1 MKQKHADSPSAF
13 LAAAMA
19 VTGAAMLL
27 CPLIGQNTEM
37 NRSAAEYDDLRV
49 QLKSEEP
56 AQATDAPAQ
65 GKSALRVLLGFP
77 GATQEPLE
85 LPKTD
90 EFPPEID
97 IGTGADLAACLAQN
111 DDFIAWIRSPG
122 TNVDYSIV
130 WTDDAE
136 YYLHHTFTGKQGAAG
151 TLFSLMKTDY
161 SIPSRNIA
169 IYGHH
174 LKSTGEKMFTSLM
187 RYKDADFYAGHET
200 VLLDTLYESG
210 SYRIFA
216 VLNFHSGEWDSS
228 QANFESDAAFLEFI
242 RYARRNA
249 LYDTGVTVGAEDSIL
264 TLITCDRSGAVLAGA
279 TFELTNASGT
289 VAATQTTGADGAAHF
304 DNLPAGNYTVREIN
318 APTGYLVAVPD
329 SQSVTV
335 TAGGTTGAAFANERI
350 QGRIRIAKTDS
361 LTKEPLA
368 GAEFTI
374 IRTDGTGM
382 PIVLTTDVNGNAETD
397 WLDYG
402 RYRMTESKVPAHYET
417 SGFST
422 EIDCTENG
430 KTYLIE
436 VENEPTKGFIQ
447 IVKTDALDGRPI
459 AGR

>member
-19 VTGAAMLL
+19 VTG
-27 CPLIGQNTEM
+27 
-37 NRSAAEYDDLRV
+37 AAEYDDLRV

-65 GKSALRVLLGFP
+65 DKSVLRVLLGFP
-77 GATQEPLE
+77 STTQVPLE

-90 EFPPEID
+90 ESPPEID

-111 DDFIAWIRSPG
+111 DDFIAWIRIPG
-122 TNVDYSIV
+122 TNVDYPVV

-174 LKSTGEKMFTSLM
+174 LKSSGEKMFTSLM

-216 VLNFHSGEWDSS
+216 VLNFHSSEWDAS
-228 QANFESDAAFLEFI
+228 QADFESDAAFLEFI

-264 TLITCDRSGAVLAGA
+264 TLITCDRSYGGKAGRLAVVAVL
-279 TFELTNASGT
+279 EKSRR
-289 VAATQTTGADGAAHF
+289 
-304 DNLPAGNYTVREIN
+304 NL
-318 APTGYLVAVPD
+318 
-329 SQSVTV
+329 
-335 TAGGTTGAAFANERI
+335 
-350 QGRIRIAKTDS
+350 
-361 LTKEPLA
+361 
-368 GAEFTI
+368 
-374 IRTDGTGM
+374 
-382 PIVLTTDVNGNAETD
+382 
-397 WLDYG
+397 
-402 RYRMTESKVPAHYET
+402 
-417 SGFST
+417 
-422 EIDCTENG
+422 
-430 KTYLIE
+430 
-436 VENEPTKGFIQ
+436 
-447 IVKTDALDGRPI
+447 
-459 AGR
+459 

>member
-13 LAAAMA
+13 LAAAMD
-19 VTGAAMLL
+19 VTGVAMLL

-49 QLKSEEP
+49 RLKSEEP

-65 GKSALRVLLGFP
+65 GKSVLRVLLGFP

-90 EFPPEID
+90 ESPPEID

-111 DDFIAWIRSPG
+111 DDFIAWIRIPG
-122 TNVDYSIV
+122 TNVDYPVV

-187 RYKDADFYAGHET
+187 RYKDADYYAGHET

-216 VLNFHSGEWDSS
+216 VLNFHSGEWDAS
-228 QANFESDAAFLEFI
+228 QADFESDAAFLEFI

-264 TLITCDRSGAVLAGA
+264 TLITCDRSYGGKAGRLAVVAVL
-279 TFELTNASGT
+279 EKSRRN
-289 VAATQTTGADGAAHF
+289 
-304 DNLPAGNYTVREIN
+304 
-318 APTGYLVAVPD
+318 
-329 SQSVTV
+329 
-335 TAGGTTGAAFANERI
+335 
-350 QGRIRIAKTDS
+350 
-361 LTKEPLA
+361 
-368 GAEFTI
+368 
-374 IRTDGTGM
+374 
-382 PIVLTTDVNGNAETD
+382 
-397 WLDYG
+397 
-402 RYRMTESKVPAHYET
+402 
-417 SGFST
+417 
-422 EIDCTENG
+422 
-430 KTYLIE
+430 
-436 VENEPTKGFIQ
+436 
-447 IVKTDALDGRPI
+447 
-459 AGR
+459 